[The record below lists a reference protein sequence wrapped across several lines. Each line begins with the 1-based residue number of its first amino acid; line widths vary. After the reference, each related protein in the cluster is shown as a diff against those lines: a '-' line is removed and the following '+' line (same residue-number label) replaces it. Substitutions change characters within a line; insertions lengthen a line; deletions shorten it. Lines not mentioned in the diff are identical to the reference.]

1 MPPNRGSVADVEPPQ
16 PQTLFERLSEP
27 GGVLA
32 PFRYQSFRM
41 IWLANLSSALGST
54 IQSVG
59 AAWLM
64 TSLTKSHVLIATVQ
78 VSTTIPIMLF
88 GIFAGAIADNFE
100 RRRVML
106 TAQVGMFVAAAL
118 LALLTW
124 AGLMNP
130 FLLLALTLCI
140 GTGTALNS
148 PAWQASVRQQVGT
161 RDLPQA
167 ISLNTIAFNLARSVG
182 PALGGLLVSLAGP
195 APAFAFNTLSYLAL
209 IVVLLRWRPDMPA
222 RARQP
227 MLAAIAQGLRF
238 CAGSSPLRRVL
249 VRGLTFGFCGVGYLA
264 LVPILVREQIGGD
277 EVDFGLLLGAFGLGS
292 IVTALWISAARR
304 RWGSGRVVGVAQTLF
319 ALALLPIAGASTLPP
334 ALAGALVAGG
344 GWVATLASLN
354 VAMQLRSPEEILGRC
369 MAIYQA
375 VTFGGMALGAYAI
388 GLLSDLIGVADAIRV
403 AAALLLLLVPLMH
416 RLAPMPGPG
425 EGRVIA

>member
-1 MPPNRGSVADVEPPQ
+1 MSDAQ
-16 PQTLFERLSEP
+16 PAPSGLTAP
-27 GGVLA
+27 GKPLA
-32 PFRYQSFRM
+32 PFRHPAFRA
-41 IWLANLSSALGST
+41 IWIANLASNLGSM

-64 TSLTKSHVLIATVQ
+64 TELTPSHQLIALVQ
-78 VSTTIPIMLF
+78 ASTTLPIMLLAV
-88 GIFAGAIADNFE
+88 FAGAIADNHD
-100 RRRVML
+100 RRKVML
-106 TAQVGMFVAAAL
+106 AAQGVMLAASAT
-118 LALLTW
+118 LAGLTW
-124 AGLMNP
+124 AGLIGP
-130 FLLLALTLCI
+130 VLLLGLTMLV
-140 GTGTALNS
+140 GAGSALNG
-148 PAWQASVRQQVGT
+148 PAWQASVRLQVGGE
-161 RDLPQA
+161 DLPQA

-209 IVVLLRWRPDMPA
+209 IVVLLRWRPEMPA
-222 RARQP
+222 RERQP
-227 MLAAIAQGLRF
+227 MLASIGRGLRF

-249 VRGLTFGFCGVGYLA
+249 ARGLAFGFCGVGYLA

-292 IVTALWISAARR
+292 IITALWISAARR

-319 ALALLPIAGASTLPP
+319 ALALLPIAGATTLPP
-334 ALAGALVAGG
+334 ALGGALVAGG

-354 VAMQLRSPEEILGRC
+354 VAMQLRSPEDILGRC

-403 AAALLLLLVPLMH
+403 AAVLLLVLVPLLH

-425 EGRVIA
+425 EGRIIA

>member
-1 MPPNRGSVADVEPPQ
+1 M
-16 PQTLFERLSEP
+16 
-27 GGVLA
+27 
-32 PFRYQSFRM
+32 
-41 IWLANLSSALGST
+41 

-64 TSLTKSHVLIATVQ
+64 TELTPSHQLIALVQ
-78 VSTTIPIMLF
+78 ASTTLPIMLLAV
-88 GIFAGAIADNFE
+88 FAGAIADNHD
-100 RRRVML
+100 RRKVML
-106 TAQVGMFVAAAL
+106 AAQGVMLVASATLAA
-118 LALLTW
+118 LTW
-124 AGLMNP
+124 AGMIGPL
-130 FLLLALTLCI
+130 LLLALSMLV
-140 GTGTALNS
+140 GAGSALNG
-148 PAWQASVRQQVGT
+148 PAWQASVRLQVGPE
-161 RDLPQA
+161 DLPQA

-209 IVVLLRWRPDMPA
+209 IVVLLRWRPEMPA

-227 MLAAIAQGLRF
+227 MLPAIATGIRF
-238 CAGSSPLRRVL
+238 CAGSSPVRRVL
-249 VRGLTFGFCGVGYLA
+249 VRGLVFGFWGVGYLA

-292 IVTALWISAARR
+292 IITALWISAARR
-304 RWGSGRVVGVAQTLF
+304 RWGSERVVGVAQTLF
-319 ALALLPIAGASTLPP
+319 ALALLPIAGATSLAP

-354 VAMQLRSPEEILGRC
+354 VAMQLRSPEDILGRC

-375 VTFGGMALGAYAI
+375 VTFGGMALGAYGI
-388 GLLSDLIGVADAIRV
+388 GLLSDLIGVDGAIRV
-403 AAALLLLLVPLMH
+403 AAAALLLLVPVLH

-425 EGRVIA
+425 EGRVLA